1 MRERHSERGF
11 TLVETL
17 VGMAILSASL
27 ITTYSSISNAL
38 KATYRLAERREAV
51 EEVQQQ
57 VDMLRQQ
64 PFIRVEFMEGETNA
78 YKWQVSIELMR
89 MPSSK
94 NIMPFRIV
102 GQLTSKSIYGRPE
115 TVVDTI
121 MIGRRA

>member
-1 MRERHSERGF
+1 MRGRDSERGF

-51 EEVQQQ
+51 DKVQQQ
-57 VDMLRQQ
+57 LDILRQQ
-64 PFIRVEFMEGETNA
+64 LFMRVEFIEGETNA
-78 YKWQVSIELMR
+78 YKWQVSVELMR
-89 MPSSK
+89 TLSSK
-94 NIMPFRIV
+94 NVMPFRIV
-102 GQLTSKSIYGRPE
+102 GKLTSKSIYGRPE